1 MSLES
6 KISKNVFQGNGTTKT
21 FSFTFRVWKED
32 QVLVY
37 VGIGDETETD
47 VTSTCTIT
55 ISENGG
61 TVTFPTAPAV
71 GMTVVIMRNMPFIQ
85 EDQYITGARFDP
97 HEIEDRLDQ
106 DCAERQQLLDG
117 VERAVKVPVTSDK
130 KPGDYMAAF
139 WKAVADV
146 LKSVGIV
153 QDAEE
158 YIQKFVAGIP
168 LIRSNLSEVEAG
180 PDGYY
185 LVTGF
190 GDAGSTGNDISNRLV
205 VADGSTEARTLGE
218 RAADI
223 VNVKDFGAVGDGRT
237 DDTEALN
244 KAIKYAYAKH
254 SSVYWPSGTYKT
266 TGRVSNFHKVS
277 HVGSGVITRGD
288 NSYIINPESDSTET
302 NIIYVS
308 PSGDADNDGLS
319 EEFSLPTI
327 QSAFDALKNAG
338 SYLYG
343 TWEVR
348 VGAGVYNES
357 CTLDGVRSSKR
368 IIIKGII
375 SDSGD
380 YETVIDG
387 TGLENYYINGMLLQ
401 NGVYGLVVDIKFT
414 NWAGS
419 SGVGTGDA
427 STGLNVTAYC
437 NVWADNCAFDSCGT
451 GLSATMSRIYQ
462 GRGTVTNCYIGST
475 AFGNTQC
482 SFGYGGPTEYTNTDY
497 AINIRDGSSGV
508 VDGGIINGSVVGVR
522 CINQSHTRVSNVK
535 FSDSSTV
542 DVYIY
547 TGSSCFFGEG
557 NTYTPGKRL
566 RCQFALDLETSK
578 QFYYNADIDK
588 FSFGASKTPGYKFH
602 FRNGS
607 TNSFTS
613 GAITLAV
620 ENESPQIGLNGAAGG
635 TFGLRCA
642 IPSYSDI
649 ASIVYADANKSW
661 KVRVGNTDSY
671 RITGASFYPYVDNS
685 PSLGL
690 SAYRWS
696 QIYAASGSINTSDA
710 NEKQSI
716 EAYPDAVLDAWGAV
730 ELRQFLFKDAVKKK
744 GDAARI
750 HAGVIAQ
757 QVVKAFKDKGLDATQ
772 YGLLCY
778 DEWPAEYEEV
788 EVVDAPAVLDAD
800 GNEVTPAQTHTEKVQ
815 ITKAGSRYGIRYSE
829 ALCIEA
835 AYQRRRAKLIEQRLD
850 AIEALMTMRG

>member
-1 MSLES
+1 MIPVQ
-6 KISKNVFQGNGTTKT
+6 K
-21 FSFTFRVWKED
+21 
-32 QVLVY
+32 VLVRY
-37 VGIGDETETD
+37 TVTAGVLEYAVPFALYGTGDVNVYWAAAGDTETQTKLAPGTD
-47 VTSTCTIT
+47 YSVTVFRDMTGGKVTLADGKVPAGATLAIESAVPLTQELDLSNTATVDTEATEGQLDRMVQMIQQF
-55 ISENGG
+55 SEQAG
-61 TVTFPTAPAV
+61 
-71 GMTVVIMRNMPFIQ
+71 
-85 EDQYITGARFDP
+85 
-97 HEIEDRLDQ
+97 
-106 DCAERQQLLDG
+106 
-117 VERAVKVPVTSDK
+117 RAVKVPVTSDK
-130 KPGDYMAAF
+130 TPEQYMSEFWEAVKNVLAAV
-139 WKAVADV
+139 WEMGKNIGNSTYVTAKDTDTPRTLAD
-146 LKSVGIV
+146 
-153 QDAEE
+153 
-158 YIQKFVAGIP
+158 
-168 LIRSNLSEVEAG
+168 R
-180 PDGYY
+180 
-185 LVTGF
+185 F
-190 GDAGSTGNDISNRLV
+190 GDV
-205 VADGSTEARTLGE
+205 
-218 RAADI
+218 
-223 VNVKDFGAVGDGRT
+223 VNVKDVGAVGDGVT

-266 TGRVSNFHKVS
+266 TGKVSNFHKVS

-319 EEFSLPTI
+319 EDFSLPTI

-357 CTLDGVRSSKR
+357 CTLDGVQSSQR
-368 IIIKGII
+368 IIIRGKL
-375 SDSGD
+375 SDIGD
-380 YETVIDG
+380 YETVING
-387 TGLENYYINGMLLQ
+387 TGLENYYINGMLMQ
-401 NGVYGLVVDIKFT
+401 NGVYGHVVDIKFT

-462 GRGTVTNCYIGST
+462 GRGTVTNCDIGST

-508 VDGGIINGSVVGVR
+508 VDSCIINGSVVGVR

-535 FSDSSTV
+535 FSDSSKA
-542 DVYIY
+542 DVYLY

-566 RCQFALDLETSK
+566 RCQFALDLETSE

-588 FSFGASKTPGYKFH
+588 FSFGASITPGYKFH
-602 FRNGS
+602 FKNGI

-613 GAITLAV
+613 SDITLAV

-635 TFGLRCA
+635 IFGLRCA

-649 ASIVYADANKSW
+649 ASIVYADADKTW
-661 KVRVGNTDSY
+661 RIRVGDTDSY
-671 RITGASFYPYVDNS
+671 RISKSSIYPRVDNS
-685 PSLGL
+685 ASLGL
-690 SAYRWS
+690 STYRWS
-696 QIYAASGSINTSDA
+696 QVYAATDTINTSDA
-710 NEKQSI
+710 NEKQNI
-716 EAYPDAVLDAWGAV
+716 EAYPDEVLDAWGDV
-730 ELRQFLFKDAVKKK
+730 QFRQFLFKDAVAAK

-757 QVVKAFKDKGLDATQ
+757 QVVQAFKGKGLDATH

-778 DEWPAEYEEV
+778 DEWPDEYEDV
-788 EVVDAPAVLDAD
+788 EVVDAPAVLDAE
-800 GNEVTPAQTHTEKVQ
+800 GNEVTPAQVHTEQRLVME
-815 ITKAGSRYGIRYSE
+815 AGSRYGIRYSE
-829 ALCIEA
+829 ALCLEA
-835 AYQRRRAKLIEQRLD
+835 AYQRRRAERLEASVSALETRIAALEAPQRD
-850 AIEALMTMRG
+850 SGVIPAGAAETAVYTPGVV

>member
-1 MSLES
+1 MIPVQ
-6 KISKNVFQGNGTTKT
+6 K
-21 FSFTFRVWKED
+21 
-32 QVLVY
+32 VLVRY
-37 VGIGDETETD
+37 TVTAGVLEYAVPFALYGTGDVNVYWAAAGDTETQTKLAPGTD
-47 VTSTCTIT
+47 YSVTVFRDMTGGKVTLAEGKVPAGATLAIESAVPLTQELDLSNTATVDTEATEGQLDRMVQMIQQF
-55 ISENGG
+55 SE
-61 TVTFPTAPAV
+61 
-71 GMTVVIMRNMPFIQ
+71 Q
-85 EDQYITGARFDP
+85 TG
-97 HEIEDRLDQ
+97 
-106 DCAERQQLLDG
+106 
-117 VERAVKVPVTSDK
+117 RAVKVPVTSDK
-130 KPGDYMAAF
+130 TPEQYMSEF
-139 WKAVADV
+139 WEAVKNV
-146 LKSVGIV
+146 LASI
-153 QDAEE
+153 
-158 YIQKFVAGIP
+158 
-168 LIRSNLSEVEAG
+168 VEAG
-180 PDGYY
+180 KNIGNSTY
-185 LVTGF
+185 VTTKG
-190 GDAGSTGNDISNRLV
+190 
-205 VADGSTEARTLGE
+205 TETPRTL
-218 RAADI
+218 ADRFADV
-223 VNVKDFGAVGDGRT
+223 VNVKDFGAKGDSST
-237 DDTEALN
+237 NDTEALN
-244 KAIKYAYAKH
+244 KAIKYAYTKH

-266 TGRVSNFHKVS
+266 TGSISNFHKVS

-357 CTLDGVRSSKR
+357 CTLDGVQSSQR

-375 SDSGD
+375 SDSGE

-387 TGLENYYINGMLLQ
+387 TGMANSHINGMLLQ
-401 NGVYGLVVDIKFT
+401 NGIYGYVADIKFT
-414 NWAGS
+414 NWSGG
-419 SGVGTGDA
+419 SGVGIGDA

-451 GLSATMSRIYQ
+451 GLCANMSRIYQ
-462 GRGTVTNCYIGST
+462 GRGTVNNCDIGST

-482 SFGYGGPTEYTNTDY
+482 SFGYDGATVYTNTDY

-508 VDGGIINGSVVGVR
+508 VNSGIINGSVVGVR

-535 FSDSSTV
+535 FSDSSTA
-542 DVYIY
+542 DVYLY

-566 RCQFALDLETSK
+566 RCQFALDLETAK
-578 QFYYNADIDK
+578 QFYYDADIDK
-588 FSFGASKTPGYKFH
+588 FSFGDSKTPGYKFH
-602 FRNGS
+602 FRNNS

-635 TFGLRCA
+635 TFGLHCA
-642 IPSYSDI
+642 IPSYPDI
-649 ASIVYADANKSW
+649 ASIVYVDADKTW
-661 KVRVGNTDSY
+661 RVRVGDADSY
-671 RITGASFYPYVDNS
+671 RITMASFFPRVDNS

-696 QIYAASGSINTSDA
+696 QIYAASGSINTSDER
-710 NEKQSI
+710 EKQDI
-716 EAYPDAVLDAWGAV
+716 AEYPDAVLDAWGEV
-730 ELRQFLFKDAVKKK
+730 QFRQFLFNDAVAAK

-757 QVVKAFKDKGLDATQ
+757 QVVEAFAKYNLDATR

-778 DEWPAEYEEV
+778 DEWEDEYETV
-788 EVVDAPAVLDAD
+788 EVVDTPAVLDAD
-800 GNEVTPAQTHTEKVQ
+800 GGEVTPARTHTEQRLV
-815 ITKAGSRYGIRYSE
+815 ISAGDRYGIRYSE
-829 ALCIEA
+829 ALCLEA
-835 AYQRRRAKLIEQRLD
+835 AYQRRRANRLEERLNSFEDRIATLEDIQRD
-850 AIEALMTMRG
+850 NGGNPAGMAESTVYTPGG